1 MNGRRDP
8 KGETIGA
15 KNVLEVRRESNRVA
29 SLKLELEGVMINVV
43 RG

>member
-8 KGETIGA
+8 KGDTIFD

-29 SLKLELEGVMINVV
+29 SLKLEVEGVMINVV